1 MPCSNTTAAQIYFFQ
16 FLASSKNPL
25 HLFVTNVPT
34 VAQIQD
40 FQCWCISHNAWD
52 VSAYVEK
59 SGWKWL
65 HSVCFI
71 SNKSKKGTVELL
83 VTYQKSDLGFGKVIP
98 SCMSYMRLAQRCP
111 RALSSHSQVPI
122 PRAQRVA
129 DRVHLTTSFPPRRLE
144 LATRR
149 SAVRRVTD
157 RATREGFSRT

>member
-1 MPCSNTTAAQIYFFQ
+1 MHPFFIV
-16 FLASSKNPL
+16 AS
-25 HLFVTNVPT
+25 
-34 VAQIQD
+34 AI
-40 FQCWCISHNAWD
+40 
-52 VSAYVEK
+52 
-59 SGWKWL
+59 
-65 HSVCFI
+65 
-71 SNKSKKGTVELL
+71 KSKQYQNRKVWLFCFKILVLNLKKAKILNSNEDLIWRGKASHHSTV
-83 VTYQKSDLGFGKVIP
+83 VKKSDLGFGKVIP

-157 RATREGFSRT
+157 RATREGFL